1 MAGRAADDDGSPRL
15 RILSLGPEEEKELV
29 ASSPCREAT
38 TEEQDDEE
46 EVAAEIGGDDELG
59 RRSGGQGQELR
70 EAKTTKTWCKGGSM
84 SVGCITRE
92 EKERERGRSFTSDKF
107 Y

>member
-1 MAGRAADDDGSPRL
+1 MADRSADGDGSPRL
-15 RILSLGPEEEKELV
+15 CILSLGPKEEKELV

-38 TEEQDDEE
+38 AEEQDGEK
-46 EVAAEIGGDDELG
+46 EVAAEIGGDGELG

-70 EAKTTKTWCKGGSM
+70 EATTTKTWCKGGTM
-84 SVGCITRE
+84 SVRCITRE
-92 EKERERGRSFTSDKF
+92 EKERKRGRSFTSDEF